1 MVTSEQS
8 IKKPVALLPRRLLWL
23 AALLIVAG
31 AGFYA
36 GRLNGIN
43 VGLAQQQGAADQF
56 FAERGGNHAG
66 GQQGQ
71 GGGQGRFGGQGQA
84 GTVQNVNGNTIT
96 IQTSNGEMAT
106 IQIGDSTAIRKQ
118 VAGQI
123 ADIRAGDRIV
133 AFGAR
138 SGDTFQATA
147 VQIGGFGGPDG
158 QGDHTNQ
165 GSQSSP

>member
-8 IKKPVALLPRRLLWL
+8 INKPVALLPRRLLWL

-66 GQQGQ
+66 GQQG
-71 GGGQGRFGGQGQA
+71 GGQGRFGGQGQA

-96 IQTSNGEMAT
+96 IQTSYGEMAT
-106 IQIGDSTAIRKQ
+106 IQVGDTTAIRKQ
-118 VAGQI
+118 VAGQL
-123 ADIRAGDRIV
+123 ADIRPGARIV

-138 SGDTFQATA
+138 SGDIFQATA
-147 VQIGGFGGPDG
+147 VQIGGFGGPEG
-158 QGDHTNQ
+158 QGDHTGQ
-165 GSQSSP
+165 GGQNSP